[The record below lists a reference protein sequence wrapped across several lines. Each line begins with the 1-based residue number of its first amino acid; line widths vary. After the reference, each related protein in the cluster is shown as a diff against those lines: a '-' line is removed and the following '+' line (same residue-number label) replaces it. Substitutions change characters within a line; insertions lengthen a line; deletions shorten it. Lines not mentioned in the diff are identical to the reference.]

1 MSSKVTDVFRASRSG
16 AAAGRGGKAGKAA
29 AEVPAAAPAAV
40 QQPVA
45 AAAQQ
50 QQAEA
55 DEVFLRQFDLD
66 TRFGPCTGITRLQR
80 WERAAKL
87 GLDPPPEVPAIVRRH
102 GEDTSFNRDLFYQP
116 Y

>member
-1 MSSKVTDVFRASRSG
+1 M
-16 AAAGRGGKAGKAA
+16 AA
-29 AEVPAAAPAAV
+29 PAAAPAAV
-40 QQPVA
+40 QQPA
-45 AAAQQ
+45 AASAQ

-55 DEVFLRQFDLD
+55 DEAFLRQFDLD

-87 GLDPPPEVPAIVRRH
+87 GLDPPPEVPAIVQRH
-102 GEDTSFNRDLFYQP
+102 GVDTTFNRDLFYQP